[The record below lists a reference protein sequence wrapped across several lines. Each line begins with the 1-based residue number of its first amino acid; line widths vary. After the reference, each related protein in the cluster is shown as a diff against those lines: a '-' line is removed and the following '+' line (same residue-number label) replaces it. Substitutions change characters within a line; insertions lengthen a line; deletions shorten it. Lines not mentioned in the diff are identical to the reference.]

1 MFRVEMHHEA
11 NAVVMKIEGQLSG
24 NYAEH
29 TQTLMMRCNTELPL
43 VVDLT
48 DVTFVDSVGEGVL
61 SFFGRLGAEFIADN
75 AYSRD
80 LCERLNLR
88 LPRAAVCTRGRKG
101 AR

>member
-1 MFRVEMHHEA
+1 MFRVEINNGA
-11 NAVVMKIEGQLSG
+11 NALVMKIEGQLSG

-29 TQTLMMRCNTELPL
+29 TRMLMTHCNTELPL

-48 DVTFVDSVGEGVL
+48 DVTFVDSEGEGVL
-61 SFFGRLGAEFIADN
+61 SFFGRLGAEFVADN

-88 LPRAAVCTRGRKG
+88 LSSQENLV
-101 AR
+101 